1 MGFAQPSKIFPPPE
15 PWLCVGDFNEILEQS
30 DKEGAAIRGES
41 QMEGFCNVLEA
52 CQLSDLGFKGLKFMW
67 NNGRSDG
74 MFTEERLDRVV
85 ANPGWCM
92 LF

>member
-1 MGFAQPSKIFPPPE
+1 
-15 PWLCVGDFNEILEQS
+15 
-30 DKEGAAIRGES
+30 
-41 QMEGFCNVLEA
+41 MEGFCNVLEA

-67 NNGRSDG
+67 NNERSDG

-85 ANPGWCM
+85 ENSGWCM